1 MIGPTIVLPATSGA
15 ATRMVP
21 RGRPHSFDRD
31 TALEK
36 VMKVFWA
43 KGYECA
49 QINDFTSAIS
59 ITPPSFYAA
68 FGNKE
73 QAFRE
78 AVDYYNRT
86 IGAGPFDALE
96 NAPTIQDGMRQWL
109 ELSADSAFA
118 CPAGGCMISV
128 SSIQCKPENANVKTF
143 LQEVRH
149 TNHQRLSKRLK
160 HAIAAGIG
168 LFIAYI
174 GLKNAG
180 FLNFLVDPQNI
191 MTLNNKP
198 FTEGGGAKV
207 IESIT
212 ANGGT
217 TPSISTFSEPA
228 VLLGLI
234 GLIILVLLVVAN
246 VPGAFLLSVLI
257 TTVIGIPM
265 GVTNTHIDAMAS
277 FSSTFHDFGSIFGQ
291 ALGPDGLWSMF
302 TSPKHVLIVVLTVF
316 SMGLSG
322 LFDAIGTFIGTGM
335 TTGIFSEADQK
346 EFYEGKGFKSK
357 MDRGLV
363 ADTFATMFAGIFG
376 TSNTTTFIE
385 ASAGIKAGGR
395 TGLTSVVISI
405 GFLLAIIAAPLVNVI
420 PSAATAPILV
430 VVGIMMM
437 NEFKLITWDD
447 IEIAIP
453 AFFTSAF
460 MAFSYSI
467 SYGIAAGFIF
477 YVLIKSVKRKFNQI
491 SPILW
496 VVTILFLLN
505 FISLAIN

>member
-1 MIGPTIVLPATSGA
+1 MLERFFKLSDNQTTVRTEVIAGITTFVAMGYIIFLNPAVLSMTGMPSQGVFLATILTAVIGTLITGLFANLPYALAPSIGMQAMFTYTIVFGLGYTWQQALG
-15 ATRMVP
+15 MVFLVGLVDVIITLTKI
-21 RGRPHSFDRD
+21 R
-31 TALEK
+31 
-36 VMKVFWA
+36 
-43 KGYECA
+43 
-49 QINDFTSAIS
+49 SAI
-59 ITPPSFYAA
+59 
-68 FGNKE
+68 
-73 QAFRE
+73 
-78 AVDYYNRT
+78 
-86 IGAGPFDALE
+86 
-96 NAPTIQDGMRQWL
+96 
-109 ELSADSAFA
+109 
-118 CPAGGCMISV
+118 
-128 SSIQCKPENANVKTF
+128 VKAIPD
-143 LQEVRH
+143 Q
-149 TNHQRLSKRLK
+149 LK

-174 GLKNAG
+174 GIKNAG
-180 FLNFLVDPQNI
+180 FLNFIVDPGNI
-191 MTLNNKP
+191 MTLNNHA
-198 FTEGGGAKV
+198 FNGGGTKV

-212 ANGGT
+212 ANGGV
-217 TPSISTFSEPA
+217 TPEISTFAQPA

-246 VPGAFLLSVLI
+246 VPGAFLLSVIL
-257 TTVIGIPM
+257 TTIIGIPM
-265 GVTNTHIDAMAS
+265 GVTNTHIDALAS
-277 FSSTFHDFGSIFGQ
+277 FSDTFKDFGSIFGQ
-291 ALGPDGLWSMF
+291 ALGSHGLWSMF
-302 TSPKHVLIVVLTVF
+302 TTPKSILIVILTVF

-322 LFDAIGTFIGTGM
+322 LFDAIGTFIGTGL

-363 ADTFATMFAGIFG
+363 ADTFATMFAGILG

-395 TGLTSVVISI
+395 TGLTSVIVAI
-405 GFLLAIIAAPLVNVI
+405 GFILAIIAAPLVNVI
-420 PSAATAPILV
+420 PSAATAPILI

-437 NEFKLITWDD
+437 NEFKLINWDD
-447 IEIAIP
+447 IDIAIP

-477 YVLIKSVKRKFNQI
+477 YVLIKSVKRKFKEI

-505 FISLAIN
+505 FISLAVN

>member
-1 MIGPTIVLPATSGA
+1 MLERFFKLSDNHTNVRTEIIAGITTFVAMGYIIFLNPSVLSLTGMPSQGVFLATVLTAVVGTLITGLFANLPYALAPSIGMQAMFTYTIVFGLGYTWKQALG
-15 ATRMVP
+15 MVFLVGLVDVIITLTKI
-21 RGRPHSFDRD
+21 R
-31 TALEK
+31 
-36 VMKVFWA
+36 
-43 KGYECA
+43 
-49 QINDFTSAIS
+49 SAI
-59 ITPPSFYAA
+59 
-68 FGNKE
+68 
-73 QAFRE
+73 
-78 AVDYYNRT
+78 
-86 IGAGPFDALE
+86 
-96 NAPTIQDGMRQWL
+96 
-109 ELSADSAFA
+109 
-118 CPAGGCMISV
+118 
-128 SSIQCKPENANVKTF
+128 VKAIPD
-143 LQEVRH
+143 Q
-149 TNHQRLSKRLK
+149 LK

-191 MTLNNKP
+191 LTLNNKP
-198 FTEGGGAKV
+198 FTGGGAKV

-212 ANGGT
+212 ANGST
-217 TPSISTFSEPA
+217 TPEIATFSQPA

-234 GLIILVLLVVAN
+234 GLVVLVLLVVAN
-246 VPGAFLLSVLI
+246 VPGAFLLSVFI
-257 TTVIGIPM
+257 TTIIGIPM

-277 FSSTFHDFGSIFGQ
+277 FTSTFKDFGGIFGQ

-302 TSPKHVLIVVLTVF
+302 TSPKHILIVVLTVF

-395 TGLTSVVISI
+395 TGLTSVVVAI

-420 PSAATAPILV
+420 PTAATAPILI

-437 NEFKLITWDD
+437 NEFKAIEWDD

-477 YVLIKSVKRKFNQI
+477 FVVIKSVKRKFAEI

-496 VVTILFLLN
+496 IVTILFLLN
-505 FISLAIN
+505 FISLAVN